1 MAVRDQ
7 TRADQPAQATQVTQ
21 HMSET
26 GSKMGDQQD
35 TPRPP
40 VAPSYHAA
48 PPEVNAARLI
58 AESADPP
65 RVDAR
70 EVTMLGTSADSSPPA

>member
-1 MAVRDQ
+1 
-7 TRADQPAQATQVTQ
+7 
-21 HMSET
+21 
-26 GSKMGDQQD
+26 MGDHQD
-35 TPRPP
+35 TPRPT
-40 VAPSYHAA
+40 VAPSYHAV

-58 AESADPP
+58 AENAAPP